1 MQLCIVGMC
10 RDMKPTCKKC
20 LQLAMKVVWFLQ
32 ILHRDYQKTT
42 LTSGHRDPVVSSWP
56 TSARGFVLC
65 WFFLSRQRGW
75 GCAQRAEVSCQRAG
89 CMRMSN
95 VDHVELFFKDYS
107 PNPTEHEHVQ
117 AEKKMSETHRLWWSS
132 SCIFHFATAVMAV
145 RVLLKF
151 LYIKA
156 RKKKKSR

>member
-117 AEKKMSETHRLWWSS
+117 AGKKNCLKPIDSGDLRAASFILQQLSWPSES
-132 SCIFHFATAVMAV
+132 
-145 RVLLKF
+145 
-151 LYIKA
+151 Y
-156 RKKKKSR
+156 